1 MLENELNIK
10 EKLDEEIIKNNRIKL
25 FKLEETLK
33 NEEIIL
39 FMQMNRFNSGSYF
52 EIRPEDRLIYF
63 STYKE
68 KKEVFDY
75 AKEFFFRDSD
85 FVSLFNSINAVKF
98 MLYQFLFKEY
108 QYFLFNNLSRQSFI
122 GKYILGYEIDNFF
135 SRFLEQEKFLK
146 RIDKFRRSLKKIR
159 KNGDFRDKDEKIL
172 TLLSPYVQDNL
183 VSTLINHMK
192 QYFKEYKN
200 LYSKLEV
207 HGIQAPNKCN
217 SRLIK
222 TIRSHKSISE
232 LKTIKS
238 VKSKDTKQI

>member
-1 MLENELNIK
+1 MY
-10 EKLDEEIIKNNRIKL
+10 
-25 FKLEETLK
+25 KLEETLK

-39 FMQMNRFNSGSYF
+39 FMQMNRFNNTSYF
-52 EIRPEDRLIYF
+52 EIRPEARLIYF
-63 STYKE
+63 STFKQ
-68 KKEVFDY
+68 KKEVFDA
-75 AKEFFFRDSD
+75 AKEFFFKDSD
-85 FVSLFNSINAVKF
+85 FVSLFNSINTVKF
-98 MLYQFLFKEY
+98 LLYQILFKEY

-146 RIDKFRRSLKKIR
+146 KVDKFRRSLKKIR
-159 KNGDFRDKDEKIL
+159 KNGEFRDNDEKIL
-172 TLLSPYVQDNL
+172 SLLSPFVQDNL
-183 VSTLINHMK
+183 ISTITNHMK
-192 QYFKEYKN
+192 QYFKEYNN

-222 TIRSHKSISE
+222 TIKSNKSISE

-238 VKSKDTKQI
+238 VKSKETKQI